1 MLNIEKYRDR
11 LENYEI
17 SLDCYIREIREE
29 ENDSCG
35 SKKCIE
41 CRKENIEWLLS
52 EYQILDDAEKRYL
65 RGVIRP
71 FREKIYSISKQK
83 KLDCEQ
89 ITIKTWAT
97 YLQNEENE
105 ELEYSFLPSFET
117 GKMYKGMKSGKE
129 YTLEELGL

>member
-17 SLDCYIREIREE
+17 PLDCYIREIREE

-35 SKKCIE
+35 SKRCVE

-71 FREKIYSISKQK
+71 FKNEVKSICKLSAVSEWIVILMNNYQETNLPKFK
-83 KLDCEQ
+83 KG
-89 ITIKTWAT
+89 T
-97 YLQNEENE
+97 
-105 ELEYSFLPSFET
+105 
-117 GKMYKGMKSGKE
+117 MYQGMEGNRR